1 MKSVSGKNWVE
12 KKIDKNLLEKTKQD
26 FNFNEL
32 LAKLIISRNFD
43 KTEIFNIDNDLE
55 ISNIFINNKDFKI
68 AADILIESIN
78 NKEKIC
84 ILGDYDVDGNAST
97 AFFVRFFEFIK
108 HPYFYYI
115 PDREKDGYGASIKIF
130 EKLILKKPKLV
141 IMVDC
146 GSTSNDA
153 INFLNKKSIK
163 SIIIDHHEINKPFPR
178 SNIIINPKKNDGY
191 EKYSNLCATAL
202 TYFFLDLVIKKKN
215 YAYKLNNYLIYV
227 LLATVC
233 DVMPL
238 RKINRIL
245 AINILKNYNVK
256 KNMSIDTIFRLK
268 NKKNK
273 ITIDDL
279 GFMIGPIINSAG
291 RLGASHLSVELLSSE
306 NQNIVNEISERL
318 IRLNDKRKEIEKKI
332 LDKINFKKIEKEN
345 KNIIIYYDP
354 NIKEGLI
361 GIIASRLKDYF
372 NKPAIVITR
381 SNNVFKGSA
390 RSTKDYNIGN
400 LIKLLCDKKIIQS
413 GGGHNMAAGLIIK
426 KEKIKL
432 LDNFIQNDYS
442 KKVLNLINFLE
453 YDAELS
459 SSSIN
464 INLINNIYK
473 LYPFGND
480 NPLPLFLFKR
490 FKILKTTVLDNR
502 HISAILKPNLGTSI
516 KTICYNSI
524 NTDLGN
530 YLLSYKNQID
540 IIAQVSLNTWNNKK
554 SVQLNIKDVF
564 I

>member
-68 AADILIESIN
+68 ASDILIESIN

-97 AFFVRFFEFIK
+97 ALFVRFFEFIK

-256 KNMSIDTIFRLK
+256 KNISIDTIFRLK

-291 RLGASHLSVELLSSE
+291 RLGASHLSVKLLSSE
-306 NQNIVNEISERL
+306 NQNIVNEISKRL

-345 KNIIIYYDP
+345 KNVIIYYNP

-516 KTICYNSI
+516 KTICYNCI

>member
-68 AADILIESIN
+68 ASDILIESIN

-97 AFFVRFFEFIK
+97 ALFVRFFEFIK

-191 EKYSNLCATAL
+191 EKYNNLCATAL

-215 YAYKLNNYLIYV
+215 YAYELNNYLIYV

-291 RLGASHLSVELLSSE
+291 RLGVSHLSVELLSSE

>member
-68 AADILIESIN
+68 ASDILIESIN

-97 AFFVRFFEFIK
+97 ALFVRFFEFIK

-153 INFLNKKSIK
+153 INYLNKKNIK

-191 EKYSNLCATAL
+191 EKYTNLCATAL

-256 KNMSIDTIFRLK
+256 KNISIDTIFRLK

-291 RLGASHLSVELLSSE
+291 RLGASHLSVKLLSSE

-318 IRLNDKRKEIEKKI
+318 IKLNDKRKEIEKKI

-345 KNIIIYYDP
+345 KNVIIYYNP

-516 KTICYNSI
+516 KTICYNCI

>member
-1 MKSVSGKNWVE
+1 
-12 KKIDKNLLEKTKQD
+12 
-26 FNFNEL
+26 
-32 LAKLIISRNFD
+32 
-43 KTEIFNIDNDLE
+43 
-55 ISNIFINNKDFKI
+55 
-68 AADILIESIN
+68 
-78 NKEKIC
+78 
-84 ILGDYDVDGNAST
+84 
-97 AFFVRFFEFIK
+97 
-108 HPYFYYI
+108 
-115 PDREKDGYGASIKIF
+115 
-130 EKLILKKPKLV
+130 
-141 IMVDC
+141 
-146 GSTSNDA
+146 
-153 INFLNKKSIK
+153 
-163 SIIIDHHEINKPFPR
+163 
-178 SNIIINPKKNDGY
+178 
-191 EKYSNLCATAL
+191 
-202 TYFFLDLVIKKKN
+202 
-215 YAYKLNNYLIYV
+215 
-227 LLATVC
+227 
-233 DVMPL
+233 
-238 RKINRIL
+238 
-245 AINILKNYNVK
+245 
-256 KNMSIDTIFRLK
+256 
-268 NKKNK
+268 
-273 ITIDDL
+273 
-279 GFMIGPIINSAG
+279 MIGPIINSAG
-291 RLGASHLSVELLSSE
+291 RLGVSHLSVELLSTE
-306 NQNIVNEISERL
+306 NQNIVNEISEKL

-332 LDKINFKKIEKEN
+332 LDKINFKKIEKKN

-432 LDNFIQNDYS
+432 LENFIQNDYS
-442 KKVLNLINFLE
+442 KRVSNLTNFLE

-490 FKILKTTVLDNR
+490 FKILKPNVLDNR

-516 KTICYNSI
+516 KTICYNCI

-540 IIAQVSLNTWNNKK
+540 LIAQVSLNTWNNKK
-554 SVQLNIKDVF
+554 SIQLNIKDVF

>member
-68 AADILIESIN
+68 ASDILIESIN

-97 AFFVRFFEFIK
+97 ALFVRFFEFIK

-153 INFLNKKSIK
+153 INYLNKKNIK

-256 KNMSIDTIFRLK
+256 KNISIDTIFRLK

-291 RLGASHLSVELLSSE
+291 RLGASHLSVKLLSSE

-318 IRLNDKRKEIEKKI
+318 IKLNDKRKEIEKKI

>member
-68 AADILIESIN
+68 ASDILIESIN

-97 AFFVRFFEFIK
+97 ALFVRFFEFIK

-191 EKYSNLCATAL
+191 EKYNNLCATAL

-256 KNMSIDTIFRLK
+256 KNISIDTIFRLK

-291 RLGASHLSVELLSSE
+291 RLGASHLSVKLLSSE

-516 KTICYNSI
+516 KTICYNCI

>member
-68 AADILIESIN
+68 ASDILIESIN

-97 AFFVRFFEFIK
+97 ALFVRFFEFIK

-191 EKYSNLCATAL
+191 EKYTNLCATAL

-238 RKINRIL
+238 RKINKIL
-245 AINILKNYNVK
+245 KLNILKNYNVK
-256 KNMSIDTIFRLK
+256 KNISIDTIFRLK

-345 KNIIIYYDP
+345 KNVIIYYNP

-516 KTICYNSI
+516 KTICYNCI

>member
-97 AFFVRFFEFIK
+97 ALFVRFLEFIK

-191 EKYSNLCATAL
+191 EKYNNLCATAL

-215 YAYKLNNYLIYV
+215 YAYELNNYLIYV

-291 RLGASHLSVELLSSE
+291 RLGVSHLSVELLSSE

-516 KTICYNSI
+516 KTICYNCI

>member
-97 AFFVRFFEFIK
+97 ALFVRFFEFIK

-191 EKYSNLCATAL
+191 EKYNNLCATAL

-256 KNMSIDTIFRLK
+256 KNISIDTIFRLK

-291 RLGASHLSVELLSSE
+291 RLGASHLSVKLLSSE

-345 KNIIIYYDP
+345 KNVIIYYNP

-516 KTICYNSI
+516 KTICYNCI

>member
-68 AADILIESIN
+68 ASDILIESIN

-97 AFFVRFFEFIK
+97 ALFVRFFEFIK

-130 EKLILKKPKLV
+130 EKLNLKKPKLV

-153 INFLNKKSIK
+153 INYLNKKNIK

-256 KNMSIDTIFRLK
+256 KNISIDTIFRLK

-279 GFMIGPIINSAG
+279 GFIIGPIINSAG
-291 RLGASHLSVELLSSE
+291 RLGVSHLSVKLLSSE

-318 IRLNDKRKEIEKKI
+318 IKLNDKRKEIEKKI

-345 KNIIIYYDP
+345 KNVIIYYNP

-372 NKPAIVITR
+372 NKPTIVITR

-516 KTICYNSI
+516 KTICYNCI

-554 SVQLNIKDVF
+554 AVQLNIKDVF

>member
-97 AFFVRFFEFIK
+97 ALFVRFFEFIK

-256 KNMSIDTIFRLK
+256 KNISIDTIFRLK

-291 RLGASHLSVELLSSE
+291 RLGASHLSVKLLSSE

-345 KNIIIYYDP
+345 KNVIIYYNP

-516 KTICYNSI
+516 KTICYNCI

>member
-68 AADILIESIN
+68 ASDILIESIN

-97 AFFVRFFEFIK
+97 ALFVRFFEFIK

-202 TYFFLDLVIKKKN
+202 TYFFLDLLIKKKN

-256 KNMSIDTIFRLK
+256 KNISIDTIFRLK

-291 RLGASHLSVELLSSE
+291 RLGVSHLSVELLSSE

-345 KNIIIYYDP
+345 KNVIIYYNP

-516 KTICYNSI
+516 KTICYNCI

>member
-68 AADILIESIN
+68 ASDILIESIN

-97 AFFVRFFEFIK
+97 ALFVRFFEFIK

-130 EKLILKKPKLV
+130 EKLNLKKPKLV

-153 INFLNKKSIK
+153 INYLNKKNIK

-202 TYFFLDLVIKKKN
+202 TYFFLDLVVKKKN

-256 KNMSIDTIFRLK
+256 KNISIDTIFRLK

-279 GFMIGPIINSAG
+279 GFIIGPIINSAG
-291 RLGASHLSVELLSSE
+291 RLGASHLSVKLLSSE

-318 IRLNDKRKEIEKKI
+318 IKLNDKRKEIEKKI

-345 KNIIIYYDP
+345 KNVIIYYNP

-372 NKPAIVITR
+372 NKPTIVITR

-413 GGGHNMAAGLIIK
+413 WGGHNMAAGLIIK

-516 KTICYNSI
+516 KTICYNCI

-554 SVQLNIKDVF
+554 AVQLNIKDVF

>member
-12 KKIDKNLLEKTKQD
+12 KKINKNLLEKIKQD
-26 FNFNEL
+26 FNFNEI
-32 LAKLIISRNFD
+32 LAKLIVSRNFD

-68 AADILIESIN
+68 ASDILIESIN
-78 NKEKIC
+78 SKEKIC

-97 AFFVRFFEFIK
+97 ALFVRFFEFIK

-191 EKYSNLCATAL
+191 EKYNNLCATAL

-215 YAYKLNNYLIYV
+215 YAYELNNYLIYV

-279 GFMIGPIINSAG
+279 GFIIGPIINSAG
-291 RLGASHLSVELLSSE
+291 RLGASHLSVKLLSSE

-318 IRLNDKRKEIEKKI
+318 IKLNDKRKEIEKKI

-345 KNIIIYYDP
+345 KNVIIYYNP

-390 RSTKDYNIGN
+390 RSTNDYNIGN

-480 NPLPLFLFKR
+480 NQLPLFLFKR

>member
-68 AADILIESIN
+68 ASDILIESIN

-97 AFFVRFFEFIK
+97 ALFVRFFEFIK

-256 KNMSIDTIFRLK
+256 KNISIDTIFRLK

-291 RLGASHLSVELLSSE
+291 RLGASHLSVKLLSSE
-306 NQNIVNEISERL
+306 NQNIVNEISKRL

-345 KNIIIYYDP
+345 KNVIIYYNP

-372 NKPAIVITR
+372 NKPTIVITR

-516 KTICYNSI
+516 KTICYNCI

>member
-68 AADILIESIN
+68 ASDILIESIN

-97 AFFVRFFEFIK
+97 ALFVRFFEFIK

-256 KNMSIDTIFRLK
+256 KNISIDTIFRLK

-291 RLGASHLSVELLSSE
+291 RLGSSNLSVKLLSSE

-318 IRLNDKRKEIEKKI
+318 IKLNDKRKEIEKKI

-345 KNIIIYYDP
+345 KNVIIYYNP

>member
-68 AADILIESIN
+68 ASDILIESIN

-97 AFFVRFFEFIK
+97 ALFVRFFEFIK

-130 EKLILKKPKLV
+130 EKLNLKKPKLV

-153 INFLNKKSIK
+153 INYLNKKNIK

-191 EKYSNLCATAL
+191 EKYSNLCATTL
-202 TYFFLDLVIKKKN
+202 TYFFLDLVVKKKN

-256 KNMSIDTIFRLK
+256 KNISIDTIFRLK

-291 RLGASHLSVELLSSE
+291 RLGASHLSVKLLSSE

-318 IRLNDKRKEIEKKI
+318 IKLNDKRKEIEKKI

-345 KNIIIYYDP
+345 KNVIIYYNP

-516 KTICYNSI
+516 KTICYNCI

>member
-12 KKIDKNLLEKTKQD
+12 KKINKNLLEKIKQD
-26 FNFNEL
+26 FNFDEI
-32 LAKLIISRNFD
+32 LAKLIVSRNFD
-43 KTEIFNIDNDLE
+43 KTEIFNIDNNLE
-55 ISNIFINNKDFKI
+55 VSNIFLNNKDFKI

-97 AFFVRFFEFIK
+97 ALFVRFFEFIK
-108 HPYFYYI
+108 HPYFYFI

-130 EKLILKKPKLV
+130 EKLILKKPKLI

-153 INFLNKKSIK
+153 INFLNKKNIK

-191 EKYSNLCATAL
+191 EKYNNLCATTL

-215 YAYKLNNYLIYV
+215 YDFKLNDYLIYV

-238 RKINRIL
+238 RKINRSL

-256 KNMSIDTIFRLK
+256 KNILIDTIFRLK

-279 GFMIGPIINSAG
+279 GFLIGPIINSAG
-291 RLGASHLSVELLSSE
+291 RLGSSHLSVKLLSSE
-306 NQNIVNEISERL
+306 NSNIVNEISEKL
-318 IRLNDKRKEIEKKI
+318 IRLNNKRKEIEKKI
-332 LDKINFKKIEKEN
+332 LDKINFKKIKKEN
-345 KNIIIYYDP
+345 KNVIIYFNPD
-354 NIKEGLI
+354 IKEGLI

-381 SNNVFKGSA
+381 SNDIFKGSA
-390 RSTKDYNIGN
+390 RSTDDYNIGKV
-400 LIKLLCDKKIIQS
+400 IRLLCDKKIIQS
-413 GGGHNMAAGLIIK
+413 GGGHNMAAGLTIK
-426 KEKIKL
+426 KEKIGL

-442 KKVLNLINFLE
+442 KKVLNLTNFLE

-459 SSSIN
+459 SSAIN

-480 NPLPLFLFKR
+480 NPLPIFLFKR

-516 KTICYNSI
+516 KTICYNCI

-540 IIAQVSLNTWNNKK
+540 LTAQVSLNTWNNKK
-554 SVQLNIKDVF
+554 SIQLNIKDVF

>member
-12 KKIDKNLLEKTKQD
+12 KKINKNLLEKIKQD
-26 FNFNEL
+26 FNFNEI
-32 LAKLIISRNFD
+32 LAKLIVSRNFD

-68 AADILIESIN
+68 AADILIESID

-97 AFFVRFFEFIK
+97 ALFVRFFEFIK

-256 KNMSIDTIFRLK
+256 KNISIDTIFRLK

-291 RLGASHLSVELLSSE
+291 RLGASHLSVKLLSSE

-318 IRLNDKRKEIEKKI
+318 IKLNDKRKEIEKKI

-345 KNIIIYYDP
+345 KNVIIYYNP

-516 KTICYNSI
+516 KTICYNCI

>member
-68 AADILIESIN
+68 ASDILIESIN

-97 AFFVRFFEFIK
+97 ALFVRFFEFIK

-130 EKLILKKPKLV
+130 EKLNLKKPKLV

-153 INFLNKKSIK
+153 INFLNKKNIK

-256 KNMSIDTIFRLK
+256 KNISIDTIFRLK

-345 KNIIIYYDP
+345 KNIIIYYNP

-516 KTICYNSI
+516 KTICYNCI

>member
-12 KKIDKNLLEKTKQD
+12 KKINKNLLEKIKQD
-26 FNFNEL
+26 FNFNEI
-32 LAKLIISRNFD
+32 LAKLIVSRNFD

-97 AFFVRFFEFIK
+97 ALFVRFFEFIK

-256 KNMSIDTIFRLK
+256 KNISIDTIFRLK

-291 RLGASHLSVELLSSE
+291 RLGASHLSVKLLSSE

-345 KNIIIYYDP
+345 KNVIIYYNP

-516 KTICYNSI
+516 KTICYNCI

>member
-97 AFFVRFFEFIK
+97 ALFVRFLEFIK

-191 EKYSNLCATAL
+191 EKYNNLCATAL

-215 YAYKLNNYLIYV
+215 YAYELNNYLIYV

-291 RLGASHLSVELLSSE
+291 RLGVSHLSVELLSSE

>member
-12 KKIDKNLLEKTKQD
+12 KKINKNLLEKIKQD
-26 FNFNEL
+26 FNFNEI
-32 LAKLIISRNFD
+32 LAKLIVSRNFD

-68 AADILIESIN
+68 AADILIESID

-97 AFFVRFFEFIK
+97 ALFVRFFEFIK

-191 EKYSNLCATAL
+191 EKYTNLCATAL

-256 KNMSIDTIFRLK
+256 KNISINTIFRLK

-291 RLGASHLSVELLSSE
+291 RLGASHLSVKLLSSE

-345 KNIIIYYDP
+345 KNVIIYYNP

-390 RSTKDYNIGN
+390 RSTKNYNIGN

-516 KTICYNSI
+516 KTICYNCI

>member
-68 AADILIESIN
+68 ASDILIESIN

-97 AFFVRFFEFIK
+97 ALFVRFFEFIK

-153 INFLNKKSIK
+153 INYLNKKNIK

-191 EKYSNLCATAL
+191 EKYTNLCATAL

-256 KNMSIDTIFRLK
+256 KNISIDTIFRLK

-291 RLGASHLSVELLSSE
+291 RLGSSHLSVKLLSSE

-345 KNIIIYYDP
+345 KNVIIYYNP

-390 RSTKDYNIGN
+390 RSTKNYNIGN

-480 NPLPLFLFKR
+480 NQLPLFLFKR

-516 KTICYNSI
+516 KTICYNCI

>member
-68 AADILIESIN
+68 ASDILIESIN

-97 AFFVRFFEFIK
+97 ALFVRFFEFIK

-215 YAYKLNNYLIYV
+215 YTYKLNNYLIYV

-256 KNMSIDTIFRLK
+256 KNISINTIFRLK

-291 RLGASHLSVELLSSE
+291 RLGVSHLSVELLSSE

-345 KNIIIYYDP
+345 KNVIIYYNP

>member
-12 KKIDKNLLEKTKQD
+12 KKINKNLLEKIKQD
-26 FNFNEL
+26 FNFNEI
-32 LAKLIISRNFD
+32 LAKLIVSRNFD

-68 AADILIESIN
+68 AADILIESID

-97 AFFVRFFEFIK
+97 ALFVRFFEFIK

-163 SIIIDHHEINKPFPR
+163 SIIIDHHEINKPFPK
-178 SNIIINPKKNDGY
+178 SNIIINPKKNDSY
-191 EKYSNLCATAL
+191 EKYTNLCATAL

-256 KNMSIDTIFRLK
+256 KNISINTIFRLK

-291 RLGASHLSVELLSSE
+291 RLGASHLSVKLLSSE

-345 KNIIIYYDP
+345 KNVIIYYNP

-516 KTICYNSI
+516 KTICYNCI

>member
-68 AADILIESIN
+68 ASDILIESIN

-97 AFFVRFFEFIK
+97 ALFVRFFEFIK

-130 EKLILKKPKLV
+130 EKLNLKKTKLV

-153 INFLNKKSIK
+153 INFLNKKNIK

-215 YAYKLNNYLIYV
+215 YTYKLNNYLIYV

-256 KNMSIDTIFRLK
+256 KNISIDTIFRLK

-291 RLGASHLSVELLSSE
+291 RLGASHLSVKLLSSE

-318 IRLNDKRKEIEKKI
+318 IKLNDKRKEIEKKI

>member
-12 KKIDKNLLEKTKQD
+12 KKINKNLLEKIKQD
-26 FNFNEL
+26 FNFNEI
-32 LAKLIISRNFD
+32 LAKLIVSRNFD

-68 AADILIESIN
+68 ASDILIESIN

-97 AFFVRFFEFIK
+97 ALFVRFFEFIK

-153 INFLNKKSIK
+153 INFLNKKNIK
-163 SIIIDHHEINKPFPR
+163 SIVIDHHEINKPFPR

-256 KNMSIDTIFRLK
+256 KNISIDTIFRLK

-279 GFMIGPIINSAG
+279 GFIIGPIINSAG
-291 RLGASHLSVELLSSE
+291 RLGASHLSVKLLSSE

-318 IRLNDKRKEIEKKI
+318 IKLNDKRKEIEKKI

-345 KNIIIYYDP
+345 KNVIIYYNP

-480 NPLPLFLFKR
+480 NQLPLFLFKR
-490 FKILKTTVLDNR
+490 FRILKTTVLDNR

-516 KTICYNSI
+516 KTICYNCI

-554 SVQLNIKDVF
+554 AVQLNIKDVF

>member
-68 AADILIESIN
+68 ASDILIESIN
-78 NKEKIC
+78 NKEKVC

-97 AFFVRFFEFIK
+97 ALFVRFFEFIK

-256 KNMSIDTIFRLK
+256 KNISIDTIFRLK

-291 RLGASHLSVELLSSE
+291 RLGASHLSVKLLSSE
-306 NQNIVNEISERL
+306 NQNIVNEISKRL

-345 KNIIIYYDP
+345 KNVIIYYNP

-516 KTICYNSI
+516 KTICYNCI

>member
-97 AFFVRFFEFIK
+97 ALFVRFFEFIK

-256 KNMSIDTIFRLK
+256 KNISIDTIFRLK

-279 GFMIGPIINSAG
+279 GFIIGPIINSAG
-291 RLGASHLSVELLSSE
+291 RLGASHLSVKLLSSE

-318 IRLNDKRKEIEKKI
+318 IKLNDKRKEIEKKI

-345 KNIIIYYDP
+345 KNVIIYYNP

-372 NKPAIVITR
+372 NKPTIVITR

-554 SVQLNIKDVF
+554 AVQLNIKDVF

>member
-97 AFFVRFFEFIK
+97 ALFVRFLEFIK

-256 KNMSIDTIFRLK
+256 KNISIDTIFRLK

-279 GFMIGPIINSAG
+279 GFIIGPIINSAG
-291 RLGASHLSVELLSSE
+291 RLGVSHLSVKLLSSE

-318 IRLNDKRKEIEKKI
+318 IKLNDKRKEIEKKI

-516 KTICYNSI
+516 KTICYNCI

>member
-68 AADILIESIN
+68 ASDILIESIN

-97 AFFVRFFEFIK
+97 ALFVRFFEFIK

-191 EKYSNLCATAL
+191 EKYNNLCATAL

-256 KNMSIDTIFRLK
+256 KNISIDTIFRLK

-345 KNIIIYYDP
+345 KNVIIYYNP

-516 KTICYNSI
+516 KTICYNCI

>member
-97 AFFVRFFEFIK
+97 ALFVRFFEFIK

-256 KNMSIDTIFRLK
+256 KNISIDTIFRLK

-291 RLGASHLSVELLSSE
+291 RLGASHLSVKLLSSE
-306 NQNIVNEISERL
+306 NQNIVNEISQRL

-345 KNIIIYYDP
+345 KNVIIYYNP

-516 KTICYNSI
+516 KTICYNCI

>member
-68 AADILIESIN
+68 ASDILIESIN
-78 NKEKIC
+78 NKEKVC

-97 AFFVRFFEFIK
+97 SLFVRFFEFIK

-130 EKLILKKPKLV
+130 EKLNLKKPKLV

-153 INFLNKKSIK
+153 INFLNKKNIK

-256 KNMSIDTIFRLK
+256 KNISIDTIFRLK

-291 RLGASHLSVELLSSE
+291 RLGASHLSVKLLSSE

-318 IRLNDKRKEIEKKI
+318 IKLNDKRKEIEKKI

-345 KNIIIYYDP
+345 KNVIIYYNP

-400 LIKLLCDKKIIQS
+400 LIKLLYDKKIIQS

-516 KTICYNSI
+516 KTICYNCI

>member
-68 AADILIESIN
+68 AADILIESID

-97 AFFVRFFEFIK
+97 ALFVRFFEFIK

-191 EKYSNLCATAL
+191 EKYNNLCATAL

-215 YAYKLNNYLIYV
+215 YAYELNNYLIYV

-256 KNMSIDTIFRLK
+256 KNISINTIFRLK

-291 RLGASHLSVELLSSE
+291 RLGVSHLSVELLSSE

-318 IRLNDKRKEIEKKI
+318 IRLNEKRKEIEKKI

>member
-68 AADILIESIN
+68 ASDILIESIN

-97 AFFVRFFEFIK
+97 ALFVRFFEFIK

-153 INFLNKKSIK
+153 INYLNKKNIK

-256 KNMSIDTIFRLK
+256 KNISIDTIFRLK

-291 RLGASHLSVELLSSE
+291 RLGASHLSVKLLSSE

-345 KNIIIYYDP
+345 KNVIIYYNP

-516 KTICYNSI
+516 KTICYNCI

>member
-12 KKIDKNLLEKTKQD
+12 KKINKNLLEKIKQD
-26 FNFNEL
+26 FNFNEI
-32 LAKLIISRNFD
+32 LAKLIVSRNFD

-68 AADILIESIN
+68 AADILIESID

-97 AFFVRFFEFIK
+97 ALFVRFFEFIK

-191 EKYSNLCATAL
+191 EKYNNLCATAL

-215 YAYKLNNYLIYV
+215 YNYKLNNYLIYV

-233 DVMPL
+233 VVMPL

-245 AINILKNYNVK
+245 AINILKNYNLK
-256 KNMSIDTIFRLK
+256 KNISIDTIFRLK

-291 RLGASHLSVELLSSE
+291 RLGASHLSVKLLSSE

-345 KNIIIYYDP
+345 KNVIIYYNP

-390 RSTKDYNIGN
+390 RSTKNYNIGN

-516 KTICYNSI
+516 KTICYNCI